1 MIEALQKA
9 ILGSEKEMIFSFF
22 FFLFWKIDIIFDEC
36 IRSKGFSIYK
46 KNLNTVKIWDSD
58 KS

>member
-22 FFLFWKIDIIFDEC
+22 FFFEK
-36 IRSKGFSIYK
+36 SI
-46 KNLNTVKIWDSD
+46 LSSMSVFGVKDFPSI
-58 KS
+58 KRI

>member
-22 FFLFWKIDIIFDEC
+22 FFYFEK
-36 IRSKGFSIYK
+36 SI
-46 KNLNTVKIWDSD
+46 LSSTSVFGVKDFPSI
-58 KS
+58 KRI

>member
-22 FFLFWKIDIIFDEC
+22 FEK
-36 IRSKGFSIYK
+36 SI
-46 KNLNTVKIWDSD
+46 LSSTSVFGVKDFPSI
-58 KS
+58 KRI

>member
-1 MIEALQKA
+1 MIETLQKA

-22 FFLFWKIDIIFDEC
+22 FFWKIDIIFDEC

-46 KNLNTVKIWDSD
+46 ENLNTVKIWDSD